1 MEKFDWTLLIGRFGE
16 EQRRLQKEQNE
27 ASGGWFKMSVW
38 AILLDAGNNE
48 KRISELGA
56 MMRSCEQLL
65 LLDEIDASMSSH
77 FATASVADSE
87 QALRQRLLAA
97 DSKDISQEI
106 MQDAIDCVLSR
117 LKRRVAQGTA
127 LFASLEKF
135 VTASTFH
142 PPRHPNPIP
151 TAVAAATTATATDT
165 AAAPDAKDKEETV
178 PSPGSVNDSSTD
190 VEKEEDGSCAIF

>member
-56 MMRSCEQLL
+56 MIRSCEQLL

-77 FATASVADSE
+77 FATTSVADSE

-142 PPRHPNPIP
+142 PAQPQPQPQP
-151 TAVAAATTATATDT
+151 QPSTAATATDT